1 MRVVCPAC
9 NAEYE
14 VPNRLIG
21 TGRRLRCTRCNHD
34 WLLHPPAPTEALHPA
49 PLPAPQ
55 PIPLSAP
62 QPAPLSAPQPVPLSA
77 PQPIPLSA
85 PQPVPGLRR
94 PPQVPYPPL
103 PRADEPR
110 GGLRWLAWLGSLLV
124 IGLLLAGLWDYRA
137 ELTAAWPP
145 MARLYDWLGL
155 QSE

>member
-21 TGRRLRCTRCNHD
+21 AGRRLRCTRCNHD
-34 WLLHPPAPTEALHPA
+34 WLLHPPAPAE
-49 PLPAPQ
+49 APQ
-55 PIPLSAP
+55 PIRLP
-62 QPAPLSAPQPVPLSA
+62 APQPVPLSA
-77 PQPIPLSA
+77 PQPVS
-85 PQPVPGLRR
+85 GLHR

-103 PRADEPR
+103 SRADAPR

-124 IGLLLAGLWDYRA
+124 IGLLLAGLWTYRA

-145 MARLYDWLGL
+145 MARLYDWFGL